1 MDMAAWLDEM
11 TYRLLVCAD
20 DGAEAEE
27 RLAIVARWVDTQ
39 GARLQQGR
47 EPRADHDRIVAE
59 ALAEL
64 ECTCGPRDCEA
75 CRSGRGYSRLMPA
88 S

>member
-1 MDMAAWLDEM
+1 MDMTAWLDEM
-11 TYRLLVCAD
+11 TYRLLVCAE
-20 DGAEAEE
+20 DGAEARE
-27 RLAIVARWVDTQ
+27 RLAIVRRWVDTQ
-39 GARLQQGR
+39 GARLQRGR
-47 EPRADHDRIVAE
+47 EPRADHDQVVAE
-59 ALAEL
+59 ALAEH